1 MASHKDTETIATH
14 RTLECFV
21 VLDPVRHEDTY
32 EQDAYADHDEH
43 QQLHEELHYSNDTST
58 EVPSILNRTIR
69 RRRNGG

>member
-1 MASHKDTETIATH
+1 
-14 RTLECFV
+14 
-21 VLDPVRHEDTY
+21 VRHEDTY